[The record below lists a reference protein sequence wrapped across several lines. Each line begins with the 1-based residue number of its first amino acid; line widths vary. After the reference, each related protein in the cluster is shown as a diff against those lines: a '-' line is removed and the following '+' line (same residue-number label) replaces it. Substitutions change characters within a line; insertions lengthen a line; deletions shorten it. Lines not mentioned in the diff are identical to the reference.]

1 MERTLVIPS
10 LGSTPGLLRAM
21 TGDCTPEQAWAPPRP
36 GEWSIG
42 LVVRHLVEGDLDTF
56 LPRLKRMLTEERP
69 VFDKRGGTGAHG
81 QEFAPLLDAFESA
94 RRQAVKILESLE
106 PAAWRRQ
113 GVSPS
118 RGPVSIAEY
127 AHTMAEHDIEHLRQI
142 HDVRQWLG
150 LKPKRAEAKLALPL
164 GEVAAAIEGGPQR
177 VRERAEGLTA
187 AQLRHR
193 PRPGEWSMKEVMAHL
208 LKVERDLFLPRLR
221 RLAAEDRPIF
231 ERFDPEAWARER
243 DHRQGDFM
251 EEWRQ
256 FAAVRQ
262 ETVGL
267 LRSLPA
273 AATER
278 VGLSGFFG
286 PVTLGQY
293 ATHVADHDIEH
304 LAQLAECRAAALKA
318 A

>member
-1 MERTLVIPS
+1 MDRTLVVPS
-10 LGSTPGLLRAM
+10 LAATPTLLRSM
-21 TGDCTPEQAWAPPRP
+21 TGDCTPEQAWAPPKP

-56 LPRLKRMLTEERP
+56 LPRLKRMLTEDRP
-69 VFDKRGGTGAHG
+69 VFDKRGGTCVYG
-81 QEFAPLLDAFESA
+81 QELAPLLDAFETT
-94 RRQAVKILESLE
+94 RGKAVKILESLE
-106 PAAWRRQ
+106 PAGWGRQ

-142 HDVRQWLG
+142 HDVRQTLG
-150 LKPKRAEAKLALPL
+150 LKPKRCEAKLALPF
-164 GEVAAAIEGGPQR
+164 GEVAATIAQDPQR
-177 VRERAEGLTA
+177 VRELAEGLTA
-187 AQLRHR
+187 AQLRHQ

-208 LKVERDLFLPRLR
+208 LKVERDLFLPRLK
-221 RLAAEDRPIF
+221 RLAAEDRPVF
-231 ERFDPEAWARER
+231 ESFDPDAWARER

-251 EEWRQ
+251 DEWRQ
-256 FAAVRQ
+256 FAAVRE
-262 ETVGL
+262 ETVAL
-267 LRSLPA
+267 LRSAPA
-273 AATER
+273 AAADR
-278 VGLSGFFG
+278 VGISGFFG

-304 LAQLAECRAAALKA
+304 LAQLAEGRAAALNA